1 MTRVRTK
8 YLRLYRDGHSVE
20 KCCHRKVGV
29 AIVLNELSL
38 VTPEFSSECVR
49 LSSKLNKNSPITSR
63 YFSALITKYQKRP
76 TFTNFVYKPISD
88 IEKYFKFL
96 SSYFVRTSTVCLT
109 INCRNK
115 RQISRK
121 NKGKAQKIM

>member
-38 VTPEFSSECVR
+38 GTPEFLSECVR
-49 LSSKLNKNSPITSR
+49 LSSKLNKT
-63 YFSALITKYQKRP
+63 TKLP
-76 TFTNFVYKPISD
+76 VGILAP
-88 IEKYFKFL
+88 
-96 SSYFVRTSTVCLT
+96 
-109 INCRNK
+109 
-115 RQISRK
+115 
-121 NKGKAQKIM
+121 